1 MSEEQVAVVSE
12 AVDAP
17 EVAQSVEDW
26 KSSIPEEIRGHSSL
40 EHINDIGALAK
51 SYVHAQQMV
60 GADKV
65 ALPGKSATADEWGE
79 VYAKLGRP
87 ESPDGYELAYNNI
100 PEGAEMDDGMVSW
113 FKETAH
119 KAGMNPQQAQM
130 MLDAYNEMQFSDAES
145 MGLEAQARVEQV
157 ESELRKEYGQAFD
170 DRMALANGVL
180 SEFGNPELTEV
191 QLADGTMLG
200 DNPEVIRMLAN
211 MGVYL
216 RDKVGEDTLEGVK
229 TSGGVTPNDAQA
241 KVMELTAPNTP
252 YWDQRHPEHHWYVQE
267 AMKWREYATG

>member
-1 MSEEQVAVVSE
+1 MSEEQVAEVSE
-12 AVDAP
+12 TP
-17 EVAQSVEDW
+17 EVTQSVADW
-26 KSSIPEEIRGHSSL
+26 RDSIPEEIRGHSSL

-65 ALPGKSATADEWGE
+65 ALPGKSATSDEWNE

-100 PEGAEMDDGMVSW
+100 PEGAEMDQDMVSW
-113 FKETAH
+113 FKDTAH
-119 KAGMNPQQAQM
+119 KAGINPQQAQL
-130 MLDAYNEMQFSDAES
+130 MLDSYNEMQFADAES
-145 MGLEAQARVEQV
+145 IGAEAQARIEQV

-180 SEFGNPELTEV
+180 AEFGNPEITEV

-200 DNPEVIRMLAN
+200 DHPEIIRMLSN

-216 RDKVGEDTLEGVK
+216 RDKVGEDTLEGVQ
-229 TSGGVTPNDAQA
+229 TTGGLTPDAAMQ
-241 KVMELTAPNTP
+241 KIRELTAPNTP
-252 YWDQRHPEHHWYVQE
+252 YWDARHPEHHWYIQE
-267 AMKWREYATG
+267 AMKFRELAS

>member
-1 MSEEQVAVVSE
+1 MSEEQVAEVSE
-12 AVDAP
+12 AVEAP

-60 GADKV
+60 GADKI
-65 ALPGKSATADEWGE
+65 ALPGKSATDDEWGE

-87 ESPDGYELAYNNI
+87 ESPDGYELAYNNV
-100 PEGAEMDDGMVSW
+100 PEDAEMDDGMVSW

-119 KAGMNPQQAQM
+119 RAGMNAQQAQV
-130 MLDAYNEMQFSDAES
+130 MLDAYNEMTFGQAET
-145 MGLEAQARVEQV
+145 MGAELQARVDEI
-157 ESELRKEYGQAFD
+157 ESGLRKEFGNAFD
-170 DRMALANGVL
+170 DRMNLANGVL
-180 SEFGNPELTEV
+180 AEFGNPEITEV

-200 DNPEVIRMLAN
+200 DNPEIIRMLAN

-216 RDKVGEDTLEGVK
+216 RERVGEDTLEGVK
-229 TSGGVTPNDAQA
+229 TSGGVTPSDAMT
-241 KVMELTAPNTP
+241 KLSELTAPNTP
-252 YWDQRHPEHHWYVQE
+252 YWDSRHPEHQWYVQE
-267 AMKWREYATG
+267 AMKWREYATV